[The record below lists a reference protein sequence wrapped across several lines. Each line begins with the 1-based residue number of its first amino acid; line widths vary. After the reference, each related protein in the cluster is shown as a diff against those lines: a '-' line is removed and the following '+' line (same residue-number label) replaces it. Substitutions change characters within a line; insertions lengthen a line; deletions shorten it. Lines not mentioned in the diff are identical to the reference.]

1 MANTCVTRYVIY
13 TRKDVEGLNTIRQRI
28 INGHPFNYD
37 GHWVDL
43 YEDEEVGPIEKAAHG
58 YYFIF
63 VTDTSNVPCNEL
75 VDDFVKIF
83 DDMYYIY
90 LTEDYVD
97 LYMTNDVDDFFIS
110 EAWCFDFN
118 LDKRIVDKRPELDFI
133 NKHVD
138 DYPDEEEGREF
149 LQRILHTEEKDP
161 NTLISML
168 ESWREWM
175 QKLFPDMI
183 VDMYAQHIDYDY
195 DSPATVNIW

>member
-43 YEDEEVGPIEKAAHG
+43 YEEEEVGPIEKAAHG

-63 VTDTSNVPCNEL
+63 VTDTANVPCNEL
-75 VDDFVKIF
+75 VDD
-83 DDMYYIY
+83 
-90 LTEDYVD
+90 L
-97 LYMTNDVDDFFIS
+97 
-110 EAWCFDFN
+110 
-118 LDKRIVDKRPELDFI
+118 
-133 NKHVD
+133 
-138 DYPDEEEGREF
+138 
-149 LQRILHTEEKDP
+149 
-161 NTLISML
+161 
-168 ESWREWM
+168 WREWM

-195 DSPATVNIW
+195 DRPATVNIW